1 MNSFM
6 INDSWFRCRALLD
19 QGHTVSGELKWVS
32 LQSKVFKNHAFLG
45 RLEKKG
51 ETGDEEGLRKEQ
63 IQGICLVE
71 GEGCIKVGRR
81 DG

>member
-1 MNSFM
+1 M
-6 INDSWFRCRALLD
+6 L
-19 QGHTVSGELKWVS
+19 S
-32 LQSKVFKNHAFLG
+32 LV

-71 GEGCIKVGRR
+71 GEGCIKVGRG

>member
-1 MNSFM
+1 MGNL
-6 INDSWFRCRALLD
+6 N
-19 QGHTVSGELKWVS
+19 GS
-32 LQSKVFKNHAFLG
+32 LSRVRFSRIMLSLV

-71 GEGCIKVGRR
+71 GEGCIKVGRG